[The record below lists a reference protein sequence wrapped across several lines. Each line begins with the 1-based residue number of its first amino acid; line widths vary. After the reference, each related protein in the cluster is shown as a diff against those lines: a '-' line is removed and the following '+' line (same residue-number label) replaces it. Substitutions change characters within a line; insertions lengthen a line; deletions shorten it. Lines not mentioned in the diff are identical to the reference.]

1 MCSQATLFFLFV
13 LVAFPE
19 CRAQGFLRQKP
30 QHSIRE
36 ELKGVLDEVLGQGHG
51 VAGSRLAKIRTTLA
65 PLFRSLPKNKKGH
78 VSGPVMRYAVRRYFS
93 QEHAWIV
100 KGFEPHAE
108 LVNTSESSEDILEGK
123 VPAYIR
129 SVLEEKFAHDGFAL
143 EDVVAMVAAMER
155 LTFDEVVRGVED
167 CFWLNGKS
175 IMDSL
180 SISETMDVLSSYLI
194 TSMFGGSTDKEQHL
208 FDKKYIHLRYPHW
221 DTSFLF
227 LTDVAASDGFR
238 RKASSNPFV
247 ADQKFFFTDL
257 IRMAERVSEDFG
269 PWSDH
274 ECHDM
279 KDQLIER
286 DVHGS
291 GRVKL
296 ADFYRKSEDG
306 AWQFTEPSQYLR
318 QLGALDES
326 SPILGPQVLIP
337 NYITGMSNCITSAPY
352 YSICCLNECDQIYQQ
367 LEARIPA
374 STASPNEIIK
384 VVESM
389 PQSPSIG
396 APLRAKLDEVAQ
408 THGGQVPLHGRLLAQ
423 WLHFAFPHE
432 CLYPH
437 EAGTISP
444 KSPKEWRAEEGEEA
458 ESVSED
464 EVRQI
469 MEMDAAF
476 HPVSAEQAMMSWT
489 HKESLLVAAT
499 PSDEIDNTW
508 FHGLHGLCMPGHV
521 WLRMLVQFSVVISG
535 FVVVLGQSS
544 AIIRADEGKK
554 AIEYDV

>member
-1 MCSQATLFFLFV
+1 MGSQSVLSLFCLV
-13 LVAFPE
+13 LLPV
-19 CRAQGFLRQKP
+19 CHGQGFLRQKP
-30 QHSIRE
+30 QHNIRE

-51 VAGSRLAKIRTTLA
+51 VARSRLAKIRATLA
-65 PLFRSLPKNKKGH
+65 PMFRSLPKNKRGH

-93 QEHAWIV
+93 QEHAWMV

-155 LTFDEVVRGVED
+155 LTFDEVVRSVED

-175 IMDSL
+175 VMDAL

-208 FDKKYIHLRYPHW
+208 FDKKYIDLRYPHW

-227 LTDVAASDGFR
+227 LTDIAASDGFR
-238 RKASSNPFV
+238 RKASSNPFGGE
-247 ADQKFFFTDL
+247 QKFFFTDL
-257 IRMAERVSEDFG
+257 IRMAERVSEEFG

-279 KDQLIER
+279 KDLLVER

-296 ADFYRKSEDG
+296 ADFYQKSADG

-326 SPILGPQVLIP
+326 SATFGPQVLIP

-367 LEARIPA
+367 LEAHIPA
-374 STASPNEIIK
+374 STASPGEIIK
-384 VVESM
+384 VVENM
-389 PQSPSIG
+389 PQSLTIS
-396 APLRAKLDEVAQ
+396 ASLRVKLDEVAQ
-408 THGGQVPLHGRLLAQ
+408 TNGGQVPLHGRLVAQ

-444 KSPKEWRAEEGEEA
+444 KSPQEWRTEQGEEA

-464 EVRQI
+464 EVKQI

-476 HPVSAEQAMMSWT
+476 HPVSAEEAMMSWI
-489 HKESLLVAAT
+489 HKESLLVATT
-499 PSDEIDNTW
+499 PSDESSNAW
-508 FHGLHGLCMPGHV
+508 FHGLHGLSMPGHV
-521 WLRMLVQFSVVISG
+521 WLRMIAQVCVVICG
-535 FVVVLGQSS
+535 FTVVLRQSS
-544 AIIRADEGKK
+544 TIIRPDGKKK